1 MSIKALK
8 DISYPLTIVYFRN
21 LGVFLVVGAM
31 IFEIE
36 RLSGLHSCFGRE
48 AFPRQNFF
56 STLLAGIVF
65 TCLFMYLLDN

>member
-21 LGVFLVVGAM
+21 VGVFLVVGAM

-48 AFPRQNFF
+48 SFSKAKFF
-56 STLLAGIVF
+56 FNPSRRYSIYLFVYVF
-65 TCLFMYLLDN
+65 TR